1 MHSPTQT
8 SCFREFP
15 LWVNISMT
23 EHLGHTE
30 YQPITPHGMWT
41 CKCYVISGPLLHAHT
56 GFNQLSSNS
65 EVLCQCGL
73 SLSSHQAT
81 PHSSLRLSVGSMQ
94 TMHSLSS
101 VPYSSSTIFTL
112 SCGLMASVNTHYLSV
127 HTQLG
132 TVSSFI
138 VKWTHGHTSC
148 SLQRRPPRVHS
159 KCNYPWSL
167 ISKGSCHHASSSVV

>member
-73 SLSSHQAT
+73 SLSSHAT
-81 PHSSLRLSVGSMQ
+81 LLPPPQ
-94 TMHSLSS
+94 
-101 VPYSSSTIFTL
+101 
-112 SCGLMASVNTHYLSV
+112 CGLHANHAQSIVSALQQQHHIHFILWSNGIRQHTLPIRAHTARHSVFIHSQVDARTHFL
-127 HTQLG
+127 
-132 TVSSFI
+132 
-138 VKWTHGHTSC
+138 
-148 SLQRRPPRVHS
+148 
-159 KCNYPWSL
+159 
-167 ISKGSCHHASSSVV
+167 